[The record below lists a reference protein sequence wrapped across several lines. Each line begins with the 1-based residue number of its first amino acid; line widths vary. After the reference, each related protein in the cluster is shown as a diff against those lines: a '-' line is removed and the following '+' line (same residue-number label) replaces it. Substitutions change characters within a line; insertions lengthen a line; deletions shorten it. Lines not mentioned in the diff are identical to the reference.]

1 MFSHS
6 FYLLHGLLRPSHIAS
21 TAAAY
26 TFMPKAIR
34 TSLLP
39 FWPESGHKTSIYHSI
54 IRCSTPKIR
63 GTCYK
68 NTDGVLLIILVVD
81 ECMLMITWKGWSKR
95 TILKCLQSFQ
105 LKHGSTG
112 RELSFILPH
121 FFHHPLPSFLTLG
134 AAQACVCSPHT
145 YACSYELPL
154 LASKGVGTAYQNA
167 MEQNLTGCLTGL

>member
-1 MFSHS
+1 MFFFSFCRRIGPWLYLSHS
-6 FYLLHGLLRPSHIAS
+6 RLGFGHVLPFLLSTDGLPRPSHIAS
-21 TAAAY
+21 TAAVY
-26 TFMPKAIR
+26 TFTPKDIR

-54 IRCSTPKIR
+54 ITCSTPIIR

-81 ECMLMITWKGWSKR
+81 KCMFMMTWKGWSKR

-105 LKHGSTG
+105 LEHGSTG
-112 RELSFILPH
+112 RELSLILPH

-134 AAQACVCSPHT
+134 AAQACVCSAHT
-145 YACSYELPL
+145 
-154 LASKGVGTAYQNA
+154 
-167 MEQNLTGCLTGL
+167 